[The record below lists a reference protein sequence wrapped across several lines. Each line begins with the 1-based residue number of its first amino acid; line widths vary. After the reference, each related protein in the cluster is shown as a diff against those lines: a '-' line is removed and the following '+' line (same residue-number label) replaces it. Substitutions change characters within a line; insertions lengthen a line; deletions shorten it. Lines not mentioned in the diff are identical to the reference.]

1 MRVRN
6 ILIFRHECCKHSM
19 IWAPTQYSVY
29 YRNRQIEENR
39 PKSTFKRTLDACCHH
54 MKNIMSSKKRDVT
67 ALFMTSCHYDE
78 YTVIH
83 DIFIP
88 ASWSHPLSQ
97 LSLHHNYLSIDVLIP
112 SYWYWC
118 NIKLLIPAF
127 FLALEKE
134 STFSP
139 RTCYLKVFL

>member
-97 LSLHHNYLSIDVLIP
+97 LSLHHNYLCHLAPIS
-112 SYWYWC
+112 
-118 NIKLLIPAF
+118 NILNGLNTWSFLLSLKRLKKVS
-127 FLALEKE
+127 LAM
-134 STFSP
+134 
-139 RTCYLKVFL
+139 V